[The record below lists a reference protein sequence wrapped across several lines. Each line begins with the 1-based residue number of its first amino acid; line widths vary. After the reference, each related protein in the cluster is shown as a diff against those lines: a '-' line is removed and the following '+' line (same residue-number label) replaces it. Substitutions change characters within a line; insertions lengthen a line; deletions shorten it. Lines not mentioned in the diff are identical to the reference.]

1 MALYVPIPLE
11 VPIKCS
17 LSDIIR
23 LSSDGRRVVAY
34 FVVPHDDNKALKVVF
49 DHVHL
54 MRMCDEHVLNLEDY
68 PNSEGLVGENF
79 LYRMEG
85 ADFLLN
91 QPAVKDSYEEARHF
105 RCVTGSTCLDVIADQ
120 PPTVTLVP
128 RENAA

>member
-1 MALYVPIPLE
+1 MALYVPVALE
-11 VPIKCS
+11 EPIKCS

-34 FVVPHDDNKALKVVF
+34 FVVPHDDSKALKIVF
-49 DHVHL
+49 ENIYV

-68 PNSEGLVGENF
+68 PKSDGLVSEHF

-85 ADFLLN
+85 ADFLLH
-91 QPAVKDSYEEARHF
+91 QPAVKESYEEACHF
-105 RCVTGSTCLDVIADQ
+105 RCVTGSTCLDVIADE

>member
-34 FVVPHDDNKALKVVF
+34 FFVPHDDNKALKVVF
-49 DHVHL
+49 ENIYV

-68 PNSEGLVGENF
+68 PNREGLVGENF
-79 LYRMEG
+79 LYRMER

-91 QPAVKDSYEEARHF
+91 QPAVKQSYEEDHHF
-105 RCVTGSTCLDVIADQ
+105 RCVTGSTCLDVIADE
-120 PPTVTLVP
+120 PPAVTMVP

>member
-1 MALYVPIPLE
+1 VALYVPIPLE

-34 FVVPHDDNKALKVVF
+34 FVVPHDDSKALKVVF
-49 DHVHL
+49 DYVYV

-68 PNSEGLVGENF
+68 PNSEGLVGEHF

-91 QPAVKDSYEEARHF
+91 QPAVKQSYEEACHF
-105 RCVTGSTCLDVIADQ
+105 RCVTGSTCLDVIAIV